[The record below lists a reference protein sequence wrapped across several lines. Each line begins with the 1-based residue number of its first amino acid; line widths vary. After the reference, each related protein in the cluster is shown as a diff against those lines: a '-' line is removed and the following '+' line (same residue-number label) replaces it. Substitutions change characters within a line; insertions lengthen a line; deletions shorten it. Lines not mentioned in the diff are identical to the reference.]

1 MSEWKQKRFW
11 TEVRVEQQGDGFAV
25 LLDGRGVK
33 TPAKTSLIV
42 PSEALAQAIAKEWD
56 AQDDKIVP
64 ETMPMTRSA
73 NAALDKVTPQFNEV
87 ASLLAAYGETDL
99 LCYRAAS
106 PSELIERQAKAWDP
120 ILDWAAEKFEAR
132 LNIGQGVMYVE
143 QDPHAIDA
151 LTKQVI
157 SMTPF
162 ELTGFHDLVG
172 MSGSLVLALSVIH
185 GVTAVGDAWE
195 LSRLDETWQIEQWGN
210 DEEASKISAQ
220 KCISFEHA
228 YAFYKAVC

>member
-42 PSEALAQAIAKEWD
+42 PSEALAQAIATEWD

-106 PSELIERQAKAWDP
+106 PLSLIH
-120 ILDWAAEKFEAR
+120 I
-132 LNIGQGVMYVE
+132 
-143 QDPHAIDA
+143 
-151 LTKQVI
+151 
-157 SMTPF
+157 
-162 ELTGFHDLVG
+162 
-172 MSGSLVLALSVIH
+172 
-185 GVTAVGDAWE
+185 
-195 LSRLDETWQIEQWGN
+195 
-210 DEEASKISAQ
+210 
-220 KCISFEHA
+220 
-228 YAFYKAVC
+228 